1 MIIVFDNAVTGSA
14 VLLARA
20 LCPTVMDYICASARY
35 LEPVHKMQMKLLNLK
50 PFVEM
55 DQNLDQ
61 GMGSAMGLT
70 MLDASVQMMNE
81 NLK

>member
-1 MIIVFDNAVTGSA
+1 
-14 VLLARA
+14 
-20 LCPTVMDYICASARY
+20 
-35 LEPVHKMQMKLLNLK
+35 MQMKKLGLK